1 MSLSAP
7 TRLRKLITNHYSLDE
22 FRTLC
27 FDLGVRY
34 DDLGGDGG
42 IAAVGEQIV
51 DVGRIGVEGSG
62 RVWYGSGRHVK
73 TSGRGVDVFAAPVV
87 VEAGSGFFDCGQC
100 NRPFDRCQVGR
111 MNC

>member
-34 DDLGGDGG
+34 DDLGGDGLSG
-42 IAAVGEQIV
+42 QVRELLLLLARHGRLADLLHLLAAERPCLLPQTGFTDPAELLQALM
-51 DVGRIGVEGSG
+51 
-62 RVWYGSGRHVK
+62 
-73 TSGRGVDVFAAPVV
+73 AALPANK
-87 VEAGSGFFDCGQC
+87 E
-100 NRPFDRCQVGR
+100 
-111 MNC
+111 